1 VEYNALLCSVAPL
14 APSGGCRPGALRRPT
29 SAALQS
35 CSSLIS
41 GISGPSPR
49 RSAGSASPAPTVRG
63 SGLSRCSA
71 RCGSPCSPCRCSSP
85 GCLDRV
91 LTELSVARSQQSQ
104 TMSYRE
110 LWRHLVELRRHSPH
124 LLGLLLASALFRDGL
139 AAVFVF
145 LPMVAHGSVGL
156 SAAELVVFATASS
169 VIAAAGAVAG
179 GVFDDRVGPT
189 TVIVGSLIGPWR
201 CCCSSTVRGP
211 SGSADLC

>member
-1 VEYNALLCSVAPL
+1 M
-14 APSGGCRPGALRRPT
+14 
-29 SAALQS
+29 
-35 CSSLIS
+35 
-41 GISGPSPR
+41 
-49 RSAGSASPAPTVRG
+49 SAGGAAAPNVGGTAVLLLSYIGYIG
-63 SGLSRCSA
+63 SITPKVGWFGVTRTDGAGIRAVAVLCAVWFAVFALPLLFTRMPGPGL
-71 RCGSPCSPCRCSSP
+71 
-85 GCLDRV
+85 DQ
-91 LTELSVARSQQSQ
+91 LSVARSQQSQ

-145 LPMVAHGSVGL
+145 LPMGAHGSVGL

-211 SGSADLC
+211 SESADLC